1 MKSEFRRHL
10 GSNSTVSCK
19 ELPVHTRKVAGAST
33 TKLNF
38 HIRLECPGLEVQ
50 LQQFGS
56 SAAATKHELFEES

>member
-1 MKSEFRRHL
+1 MDSEFGRHL

-38 HIRLECPGLEVQ
+38 HICLGCPGLEVQ
-50 LQQFGS
+50 L
-56 SAAATKHELFEES
+56 